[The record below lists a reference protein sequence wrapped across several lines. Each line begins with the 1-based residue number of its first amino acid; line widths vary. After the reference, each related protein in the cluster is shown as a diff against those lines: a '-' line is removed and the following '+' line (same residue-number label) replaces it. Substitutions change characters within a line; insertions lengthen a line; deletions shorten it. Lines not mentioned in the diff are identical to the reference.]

1 MTLIFTS
8 LLIQNRFDGG
18 QNLVQEV
25 QVMSDQVARVG
36 YIHNLKFI
44 LADAVCKAMQS

>member
-25 QVMSDQVARVG
+25 QVMSEQVARVG

-44 LADAVCKAMQS
+44 LADPVCKAMQS